1 MFDVCVSKIVS
12 KQYYPWKTKK
22 LLIKKKHHCCW
33 VERIDYVMQFISFSL
48 FFYFIKKQCL
58 TRLPFFDSS
67 GLHEWTGAW
76 SWALKGRER
85 KAQKTATTGIIM
97 VREITFLFR
106 RIIEIN
112 KMEGSLNVWTNQL
125 TGRCCSL

>member
-1 MFDVCVSKIVS
+1 
-12 KQYYPWKTKK
+12 
-22 LLIKKKHHCCW
+22 
-33 VERIDYVMQFISFSL
+33 MQFISFS
-48 FFYFIKKQCL
+48 FFFNEKTML
-58 TRLPFFDSS
+58 NMSRFLVSS

-76 SWALKGRER
+76 SGALKGREC